1 MIDWLR
7 RAAVG
12 PQADPVIE
20 LAGREVPVAIRR
32 HPRARQM
39 TLRLKHDGSAVAVTI
54 PRWGRQEDALD
65 FARSRTAWLEGQ
77 LARCPVPE
85 PLAHGDTIMFRGQ
98 AVWIAWSQD
107 HRRTP
112 VLADSV
118 LRCGG
123 PEGHLS
129 ARVQRWLER
138 EALALLTDDLAH
150 YCGRA
155 GLPAPELRLARA
167 RRRWGSCSSKGTV
180 RINWRLVQAPDHVR
194 RSVVAHEV
202 AHLLHFDHSPQF
214 HRCLA
219 DLFGDGLDEAEHWL
233 KRHGRTLYALFG

>member
-7 RAAVG
+7 RAPVDPA
-12 PQADPVIE
+12 ADPVIE

-39 TLRLKHDGSAVAVTI
+39 TLRLAPDGSAVAVTI
-54 PRWGRQEDALD
+54 PRWGRREDALA
-65 FARSRTAWLEGQ
+65 FARSRTAWLEAQ
-77 LARCPVPE
+77 LADCRAPE

-98 AVWIAWSQD
+98 AVRIDWSATN
-107 HRRTP
+107 RRTP
-112 VLADSV
+112 LLAGDI

-129 ARVQRWLER
+129 ARVQRWLEH
-138 EALALLTDDLAH
+138 EARALLTADLAH
-150 YCGRA
+150 YCARA
-155 GLPAPELRLARA
+155 GLAAPELRLARA
-167 RRRWGSCSSKGTV
+167 RRRWGSCSSTGTV
-180 RINWRLVQAPDHVR
+180 RINWRLVQAPDTVR

-202 AHLLHFDHSPQF
+202 AHLLHFDHSPRF

-219 DLFGDGLDEAEHWL
+219 ELFGDGLDHAEAWL
-233 KRHGRTLYALFG
+233 RRHGRTLYALFG